1 MNDQAT
7 TLESRIASALVATDI
22 TSTDLSQ
29 LLVEVEAAAAAADAD
44 ADRDSRA
51 GARSCGR
58 DRCGNRWC
66 CCDDRHSDA

>member
-44 ADRDSRA
+44 ATVNVACPLLEPRVPVS
-51 GARSCGR
+51 SLM
-58 DRCGNRWC
+58 
-66 CCDDRHSDA
+66 